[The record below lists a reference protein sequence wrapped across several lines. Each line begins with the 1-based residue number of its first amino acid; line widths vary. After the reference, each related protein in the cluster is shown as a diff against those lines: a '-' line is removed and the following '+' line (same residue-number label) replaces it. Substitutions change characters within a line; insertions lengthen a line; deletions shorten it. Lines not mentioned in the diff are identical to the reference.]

1 MYIIDENGD
10 RYLDLLSG
18 IGVNALGYNASGDR
32 REPSPS
38 QSRALIH
45 TSNLYYHEGQAELAM
60 RLTERTGLDRV
71 FFANTGTE
79 AWEGALKLA
88 RAYAGLR
95 RSEGANIGTKFL
107 ALEQSFHGRTFGSM
121 STTYKEKYREPFA
134 PVVPGVEFVRF
145 NDVADLRAKFSS
157 EVCAILVEA
166 IQGEGGVRPLTQ
178 EFFAEARALASST
191 GALLIVDEIQ
201 AGMGRTGKWCAYQH
215 YGIQPDV
222 TTLAKPLAGGIPL
235 GAVLCTE
242 EVARAIHAGMH
253 GTTFGGGPLAC
264 AVGHRRHRHHREGRP
279 AGARHRSRRLLPGA
293 ACARSPQGTTA
304 IIDVRGK
311 GLMLAA
317 ELDSADLAKLAVAE
331 MLKRRILINCT
342 SDTVLRFLPPYILER
357 AHVDTA
363 DCRARRNSSPNTPR
377 AQHAPPSRRTPSWLA
392 EPPWNSKE
400 PAVPVQKDPDVLA
413 AAARMAGEDL
423 CSIADLSSAEV
434 RAILKLGHDVKRNP
448 REYRHALDAKQ
459 MVLMFE
465 KASLRTRLAFET
477 GINTMGG
484 NAIFVDQTNSPLGE
498 RETIADV
505 ARNLE
510 RWVDVIVLRTYA
522 HDTITEM
529 AANSRVPVI
538 NALSDF
544 EHPCQALADFM
555 TLEEHFGTAAGLN
568 FTYVGDGNNVCHS
581 LMLTGAQLGANVT
594 VATPRGYSP
603 DIEIVTMA
611 REIAETNGCEIRLL
625 QDPQAAVEGA
635 DAVYTDV
642 CVSMGFEHESTK
654 RAPIF
659 RPVPGE

>member
-1 MYIIDENGD
+1 MI
-10 RYLDLLSG
+10 
-18 IGVNALGYNASGDR
+18 
-32 REPSPS
+32 
-38 QSRALIH
+38 
-45 TSNLYYHEGQAELAM
+45 
-60 RLTERTGLDRV
+60 
-71 FFANTGTE
+71 
-79 AWEGALKLA
+79 
-88 RAYAGLR
+88 
-95 RSEGANIGTKFL
+95 
-107 ALEQSFHGRTFGSM
+107 
-121 STTYKEKYREPFA
+121 
-134 PVVPGVEFVRF
+134 
-145 NDVADLRAKFSS
+145 
-157 EVCAILVEA
+157 
-166 IQGEGGVRPLTQ
+166 
-178 EFFAEARALASST
+178 
-191 GALLIVDEIQ
+191 
-201 AGMGRTGKWCAYQH
+201 
-215 YGIQPDV
+215 
-222 TTLAKPLAGGIPL
+222 
-235 GAVLCTE
+235 
-242 EVARAIHAGMH
+242 
-253 GTTFGGGPLAC
+253 
-264 AVGHRRHRHHREGRP
+264 
-279 AGARHRSRRLLPGA
+279 
-293 ACARSPQGTTA
+293 
-304 IIDVRGK
+304 
-311 GLMLAA
+311 AA

-331 MLKRRILINCT
+331 MLKRHILINCT

-363 DCRARRNSSPNTPR
+363 IAALDEIFTEHAAAQRAAHQPHPQEDTTMASKAT
-377 AQHAPPSRRTPSWLA
+377 HRTPGVRRFPS
-392 EPPWNSKE
+392 
-400 PAVPVQKDPDVLA
+400 QKDPDILA
-413 AAARMAGEDL
+413 AAARLAGEDL

-465 KASLRTRLAFET
+465 KASLRTRLSFET

-498 RETIADV
+498 RESIADV
-505 ARNLE
+505 ARNVE

-603 DIEIVTMA
+603 DIEIVTLA
-611 REIAETNGCEIRLL
+611 RDIAQANGCEVRLL

-659 RPVPGE
+659 RPFQVNEALMHKATPHAVFMHCLPARRNAEVTDAVLDGPQSIVFDQAENRMHAQKALLLLLLGGLANTSELSVSSRCLKVDSAVDV